1 MELYKFAIVAAAL
14 AAGYAASELA
24 YKYVLYKCRKKDRTP
39 PEVKKGRLWNFAC
52 AAVAGVCAL
61 ISLLFMDTV
70 PTVFCILFALF
81 SVFGTTVDSYIRIIG
96 NEMLLVMLPIGLLYR
111 ILAGGFSSLL
121 GSLAALGVVILTF
134 GLAML
139 GTMKLKGVFGVGMGD
154 IKLAMV
160 IALTV
165 GWPGVLTF
173 LGGMAIAI
181 IVHCVVGLRARV
193 LRKDSF
199 FPMCGMIMAGLLF
212 ALYFD
217 VLPKLLELF

>member
-1 MELYKFAIVAAAL
+1 M
-14 AAGYAASELA
+14 
-24 YKYVLYKCRKKDRTP
+24 
-39 PEVKKGRLWNFAC
+39 
-52 AAVAGVCAL
+52 
-61 ISLLFMDTV
+61 
-70 PTVFCILFALF
+70 
-81 SVFGTTVDSYIRIIG
+81 
-96 NEMLLVMLPIGLLYR
+96 
-111 ILAGGFSSLL
+111 
-121 GSLAALGVVILTF
+121 AALGVVILTF

-181 IVHCVVGLRARV
+181 IVYCIVGLRARV
-193 LRKDSF
+193 LRKESF